1 MTEWEE
7 ELLDIADNIA
17 RAMDR
22 LQIWKDD
29 SVYEIK
35 QFVYGESNWSI
46 QIYADHNPPHFHVKS
61 PNIDACL
68 TISDGELLR
77 GGIDSATHKKIK
89 YWLDR
94 FNGRNQIVECWNKFN
109 LDNKVAI

>member
-1 MTEWEE
+1 MTEWEK

-22 LQIWKDD
+22 LRIWEDG
-29 SVYEIK
+29 SVYEIR

-77 GGIDSATHKKIK
+77 GGIDSATHKKIR
-89 YWLDR
+89 YWLDQ
-94 FNGRNQIVECWNKFN
+94 FNGRNQIVKCWNKFN
-109 LDNKVAI
+109 PDNKLAI